1 MRRGPASLEL
11 HAPRVETSDHVK
23 ILSKYVLKEH
33 TGPLVFALTALTSL
47 LLLNYVAK
55 QFGALVGKGLPWT
68 AILEFFGL
76 SIPFTVATTLPMAV
90 LIATLY
96 AFSRLAAENEITA
109 LKASGVGMP
118 TVMYPALGAA
128 TVIAILMIGFNDQ
141 ILSRANHQLAVL
153 QTDIARTKPTFALRE
168 QVINPVSP
176 GRLYVRTGHIDRST
190 NRMREV
196 TIYDLGDPS
205 KTRTIYASSGL
216 LGFSANGSDLVM
228 TLFDG
233 FMQEVPST
241 DPGQLTRLFFRKNQ
255 FIVKGVGSKFE
266 SSQNVDY
273 KGPRE
278 KTICEMQQD
287 YKAATGGVER
297 ARNDLARLIETT
309 VHHMTTG
316 ETLHNPHPSMSLDT
330 THANTGVTI
339 GGTYCKLLSLFKV
352 KQAHAAELT
361 PTLTPA
367 PALAPSPQFG
377 GTQAQRARD
386 RAAIEKQRR
395 AQDSAQ
401 KAAAAR
407 IPPGGGATPN
417 PATPN
422 PAMPNAAP
430 SPATPNF
437 VPPSAGIEPLNGD
450 MTMGAIGSLRDRITE
465 TERTRDMFGV
475 EIHKKFSL
483 AVACIVFILI
493 GAPIAL
499 RFPRGGVGL
508 VISVSLS
515 VFALY
520 YVGLI
525 AGQSLAENGT
535 LSPFWS
541 MWMANILFTIVGL
554 FLLARMGKESGSSRG
569 GDMREMI
576 DMLRSWIA
584 GWLRRL
590 GLKADRRRRVA

>member
-33 TGPLVFALTALTSL
+33 TGPLVFALAALTSL

-205 KTRTIYASSGL
+205 KARTIYAASGL
-216 LGFSANGSDLVM
+216 LGFSHNGSDLVM

-233 FMQEVPST
+233 WMQEVPSA

-266 SSQNVDY
+266 SSENVDY

-287 YKAATGGVER
+287 YTAATGGVER
-297 ARNDLARLIETT
+297 ARGDLARLIEST
-309 VHHMTTG
+309 VHHMATG

-330 THANTGVTI
+330 THAKTGITI
-339 GGTYCKLLSLFKV
+339 GGTYCKLLSLFGA

-361 PTLTPA
+361 PAPAPAPTPA
-367 PALAPSPQFG
+367 PQFS
-377 GTQAQRARD
+377 GTRAQRARE
-386 RAAIEKQRR
+386 RTLIEKQRQ

-401 KAAAAR
+401 KAAQKAA
-407 IPPGGGATPN
+407 PAASNPALGGGTSN
-417 PATPN
+417 PP
-422 PAMPNAAP
+422 P
-430 SPATPNF
+430 PNF
-437 VPPSAGIEPLNGD
+437 IPPSAGYAPANGD
-450 MTMGAIGSLRDRITE
+450 MTMGAIGSLRDRIAE

-493 GAPIAL
+493 GAPVAL

-569 GDMREMI
+569 GDMREMF
-576 DMLRSWIA
+576 DMLRTWCA
-584 GWLRRL
+584 GCLRRI
-590 GLKADRRRRVA
+590 GLKADRRRRSA

>member
-1 MRRGPASLEL
+1 M
-11 HAPRVETSDHVK
+11 K

-33 TGPLVFALTALTSL
+33 AGPLVFALAALTSL

-90 LIATLY
+90 LISTLY

-128 TVIAILMIGFNDQ
+128 TLIAMLMIGFNDQ

-205 KTRTIYASSGL
+205 RARTIYSTSGL
-216 LGFSANGSDLVM
+216 LNFSANGTDLVM
-228 TLFDG
+228 TLYDG
-233 FMQEVPST
+233 FMQEVSAA
-241 DPGQLTRLFFRKNQ
+241 DPAQLTRLFFRKNQ
-255 FIVKGVGSKFE
+255 FIVKGIGNKFE
-266 SSQNVDY
+266 NSQNVDY

-287 YKAATGGVER
+287 YISATGGVER
-297 ARNDLARLIETT
+297 TRGDLSWLIRKT
-309 VHHMTTG
+309 VHYSATG
-316 ETLHNPHPSMSLDT
+316 RALPDSAVITPVDT
-330 THANTGVTI
+330 SHARTGFTI
-339 GGTYCKLLSLFKV
+339 GGAYCRLLSVFGV
-352 KQAHAAELT
+352 KQAQAAELT
-361 PTLTPA
+361 PAPKPA
-367 PALAPSPQFG
+367 PLPQFG
-377 GTQAQRARD
+377 GTRAQRARE
-386 RAAIEKQRR
+386 RELSEAQRR
-395 AQDSAQ
+395 SRDSALRLVHSS
-401 KAAAAR
+401 A
-407 IPPGGGATPN
+407 
-417 PATPN
+417 PA
-422 PAMPNAAP
+422 
-430 SPATPNF
+430 PNF
-437 VPPSAGIEPLNGD
+437 VSPSAGFPMIDGD
-450 MTMGAIGSLRDRITE
+450 ATIGAISSLRDRIVE
-465 TERTRDMFGV
+465 SERTRDMFGV

-483 AVACIVFILI
+483 AVACIVFVLI

-554 FLLARMGKESGSSRG
+554 VLLSRMGKESGSSRG

-576 DMLRSWIA
+576 DLLRASCA
-584 GWLRRL
+584 ALLRRM
-590 GLKADRRRRVA
+590 GLKADRRRRAR

>member
-1 MRRGPASLEL
+1 M
-11 HAPRVETSDHVK
+11 K

-33 TGPLVFALTALTSL
+33 TGPLVFALAALTSL

-90 LIATLY
+90 LISTLY

-128 TVIAILMIGFNDQ
+128 TLVAILMIGFNDQ

-205 KTRTIYASSGL
+205 KARTIYASSGL
-216 LGFSANGSDLVM
+216 LGFSKNGSDLVM

-233 FMQEVPST
+233 WMQEVPSS

-287 YKAATGGVER
+287 YKSATGGVER
-297 ARNDLARLIETT
+297 ARNDLARLIESAVHYSATGHYLTT
-309 VHHMTTG
+309 PEFGPATRF
-316 ETLHNPHPSMSLDT
+316 DT
-330 THANTGVTI
+330 THASTGVTI
-339 GGTYCKLLSLFKV
+339 GGTYCKLLSLFGV
-352 KQAHAAELT
+352 KEAQAAELI
-361 PTLTPA
+361 PA
-367 PALAPSPQFG
+367 PQLSG
-377 GTQAQRARD
+377 SRAR
-386 RAAIEKQRR
+386 RARERELVEKQRA
-395 AQDSAQ
+395 AQDSARR
-401 KAAAAR
+401 AGDTTAVR
-407 IPPGGGATPN
+407 
-417 PATPN
+417 
-422 PAMPNAAP
+422 AP
-430 SPATPNF
+430 VGTILPPNF
-437 VPPSAGIEPLNGD
+437 VPPSAGFTPTEGD
-450 MTMGAIGSLRDRITE
+450 ATLGAINSLRDHISE
-465 TERTRDMFGV
+465 TKRTRDMFGV

-493 GAPIAL
+493 GAPVAL

-569 GDMREMI
+569 GDMREMF
-576 DMLRSWIA
+576 DMLRTWFA
-584 GWLRRL
+584 GMMRRF
-590 GLKADRRRRVA
+590 GLKADRRRRSA

>member
-1 MRRGPASLEL
+1 
-11 HAPRVETSDHVK
+11 VK
-23 ILSKYVLKEH
+23 ILSKYVLREH
-33 TGPLVFALTALTSL
+33 VGPLTFALTALTSIM
-47 LLLNYVAK
+47 LLNFISR
-55 QFGALVGKGLPWT
+55 QFGELVGKGLPWQV
-68 AILEFFGL
+68 IVEFFL
-76 SIPFTVATTLPMAV
+76 LAIPFTVALTVPMSVLVAV
-90 LIATLY
+90 LY
-96 AFSRLAAENEITA
+96 AYSRLAAENEITA

-128 TVIAILMIGFNDQ
+128 TVVAILMIGFNDQ

-168 QVINPVSP
+168 QVINAVSP

-205 KTRTIYASSGL
+205 KARTIYATSGL
-216 LGFSANGSDLVM
+216 LGFSKNGSDLVM

-233 FMQEVPST
+233 WMQEVPSN
-241 DPGQLTRLFFRKNQ
+241 DPSQLTRLFFRKNQ

-287 YKAATGGVER
+287 YTAATGGVER
-297 ARNDLARLIETT
+297 ARNDLARLIEST
-309 VHHMTTG
+309 VHYSATG
-316 ETLHNPHPSMSLDT
+316 HYLTSAAQGGPAERFDT
-330 THANTGVTI
+330 THAKTGITI
-339 GGTYCKLLSLFKV
+339 GGTYCKLLSLFGV
-352 KQAHAAELT
+352 KEAQAAELAS
-361 PTLTPA
+361 A
-367 PALAPSPQFG
+367 PQLSG
-377 GTQAQRARD
+377 SRAR
-386 RAAIEKQRR
+386 RARERELVEKQR
-395 AQDSAQ
+395 AAMDSARRAGDT
-401 KAAAAR
+401 AAIA
-407 IPPGGGATPN
+407 PPPRVPT
-417 PATPN
+417 
-422 PAMPNAAP
+422 
-430 SPATPNF
+430 F
-437 VPPSAGIEPLNGD
+437 VAPSAGYEPVEGD
-450 MTMGAIGSLRDRITE
+450 ATLGAINSLRDRIAE
-465 TERTRDMFGV
+465 TQRTRDMFGV

-493 GAPIAL
+493 GAPVAL

-554 FLLARMGKESGSSRG
+554 VLLARMGKESGSSRG
-569 GDMREMI
+569 GDMREML
-576 DMLRSWIA
+576 DMLRAWFA
-584 GWLRRL
+584 GVLRRM
-590 GLKADRRRRVA
+590 GFKTDRRRRAA

>member
-1 MRRGPASLEL
+1 M
-11 HAPRVETSDHVK
+11 K
-23 ILSKYVLKEH
+23 ILSRYVLKEH
-33 TGPLVFALTALTSL
+33 AGPLVFALAALTSL

-68 AILEFFGL
+68 AIVEFFAL

-118 TVMYPALGAA
+118 TVMIPALGAA
-128 TVIAILMIGFNDQ
+128 TVLAVLMIGFNDQ
-141 ILSRANHQLAVL
+141 ILSRANHQLATL

-190 NRMREV
+190 SRMREV
-196 TIYDLGDPS
+196 TIYDLSDPS
-205 KTRTIYASSGL
+205 RARTIYANSGL
-216 LGFSANGSDLVM
+216 LGFSANGQDLVM

-233 FMQEVPST
+233 WMQEVSST
-241 DPGQLTRLFFRKNQ
+241 DPGQLQRLFFTRNRMRVRG
-255 FIVKGVGSKFE
+255 IGSKFE
-266 SSQNVDY
+266 SSEDNSY

-287 YKAATGGVER
+287 YRTAQQGVQRTQQELEYLLANNVHMALTGWPLANPVSSPAAR
-297 ARNDLARLIETT
+297 D
-309 VHHMTTG
+309 
-316 ETLHNPHPSMSLDT
+316 SMKPKVGL
-330 THANTGVTI
+330 TI
-339 GGTYCKLLSLFKV
+339 GGVYCRMLGIFGV
-352 KQAHAAELT
+352 KQAAAAE
-361 PTLTPA
+361 PPM
-367 PALAPSPQFG
+367 PQF
-377 GTQAQRARD
+377 TSRAQRARD
-386 RAAIEKQRR
+386 RTMIERQR
-395 AQDSAQ
+395 AEQDSARNT
-401 KAAAAR
+401 AVH
-407 IPPGGGATPN
+407 PPN
-417 PATPN
+417 PAAIGIDRGTGL
-422 PAMPNAAP
+422 
-430 SPATPNF
+430 
-437 VPPSAGIEPLNGD
+437 PPSAGFANAQGD
-450 MTMGAIGSLRDRITE
+450 VTLGAIGSLRDRITE
-465 TERTRDMFGV
+465 AQRTRDMFGV

-508 VISVSLS
+508 VISVSLG

-535 LSPFWS
+535 LSPFLS
-541 MWMANILFTIVGL
+541 MWLANIVFTIIGL
-554 FLLARMGKESGSSRG
+554 FLLSRMGKEASTARG
-569 GDMREMI
+569 GDMREML
-576 DMLRSWIA
+576 DMVRAWLAR
-584 GWLRRL
+584 WLRKI
-590 GLKADRRRRVA
+590 GLHVDRRRRVA

>member
-1 MRRGPASLEL
+1 M
-11 HAPRVETSDHVK
+11 ETSDHVK

-33 TGPLVFALTALTSL
+33 TGPLVFALAALTSL

-90 LIATLY
+90 LISTLY

-128 TVIAILMIGFNDQ
+128 TLVAILMIGFNDQ

-196 TIYDLGDPS
+196 TIYDLSDPS
-205 KTRTIYASSGL
+205 KARTIYSSSGL
-216 LGFSANGSDLVM
+216 LGFSKNGSDLVM

-233 FMQEVPST
+233 WMQEVPSGE
-241 DPGQLTRLFFRKNQ
+241 PSQLTRLFFRKNQ

-266 SSQNVDY
+266 NSQNVDY

-297 ARNDLARLIETT
+297 ARNDLALLIESAVHYSATGHYITT
-309 VHHMTTG
+309 TQSGIPTRF
-316 ETLHNPHPSMSLDT
+316 DT

-339 GGTYCKLLSLFKV
+339 GGTYCKLLSLFGV
-352 KQAHAAELT
+352 KQAQAAELT
-361 PTLTPA
+361 SA
-367 PALAPSPQFG
+367 PQFSG
-377 GTQAQRARD
+377 SRAR
-386 RAAIEKQRR
+386 RARERELVEKQRA
-395 AQDSAQ
+395 AQDSARQ
-401 KAAAAR
+401 V
-407 IPPGGGATPN
+407 PN
-417 PATPN
+417 PA
-422 PAMPNAAP
+422 
-430 SPATPNF
+430 SPVQGPTF
-437 VPPSAGIEPLNGD
+437 VPPSAGYAPVNGD
-450 MTMGAIGSLRDRITE
+450 VTLGAIGSLRDRITE
-465 TERTRDMFGV
+465 TERTRNMFGV

-493 GAPIAL
+493 GAPVAL

-554 FLLARMGKESGSSRG
+554 VLLARMGKESGSSRG
-569 GDMREMI
+569 GDMREML
-576 DMLRSWIA
+576 DLLRAWFA
-584 GWLRRL
+584 RWLRRL

>member
-1 MRRGPASLEL
+1 M
-11 HAPRVETSDHVK
+11 K
-23 ILSKYVLKEH
+23 ILSRYVLKEH
-33 TGPLVFALTALTSL
+33 AGPLVFALAALTSL

-90 LIATLY
+90 LISTLY

-118 TVMYPALGAA
+118 TVMIPALGAA
-128 TVIAILMIGFNDQ
+128 TVLAIVMIGFNDQ

-196 TIYDLGDPS
+196 TIYDLSDP
-205 KTRTIYASSGL
+205 TRARTIYANSGL
-216 LGFSANGSDLVM
+216 LGFTADGQDLVM

-233 FMQEVPST
+233 WMQEVSST
-241 DPGQLTRLFFRKNQ
+241 DPGQLQRLFFTRNRMRVRG
-255 FIVKGVGSKFE
+255 IGSKFQ
-266 SSQNVDY
+266 SSQDVEY

-278 KTICEMQQD
+278 KTICEMQRD
-287 YKAATGGVER
+287 YVAAQAGVKRGEVELSYVL
-297 ARNDLARLIETT
+297 RNNVRMAASGLSASPPAVTPMD
-309 VHHMTTG
+309 
-316 ETLHNPHPSMSLDT
+316 SSS
-330 THANTGVTI
+330 GVGLTI
-339 GGTYCKLLSLFKV
+339 GGAYCRLLGLFGV
-352 KQAHAAELT
+352 KQALAAQPARAAEDLIAAE
-361 PTLTPA
+361 P
-367 PALAPSPQFG
+367 PQFG
-377 GTQAQRARD
+377 ATRAQKARQRAE
-386 RAAIEKQRR
+386 IERQRGQ
-395 AQDSAQ
+395 QDSA
-401 KAAAAR
+401 AMAAAR
-407 IPPGGGATPN
+407 AGNAPPN
-417 PATPN
+417 PALGT
-422 PAMPNAAP
+422 ADRGIGL
-430 SPATPNF
+430 
-437 VPPSAGIEPLNGD
+437 PPSAGFANAQGD
-450 MTMGAIGSLRDRITE
+450 VAVGAISALRDRITE
-465 TERTRDMFGV
+465 SKRTRDMFGV

-483 AVACIVFILI
+483 AVACIVFVLI

-535 LSPFWS
+535 LSPFLS
-541 MWMANILFTIVGL
+541 MWLTNIVFTIVGL
-554 FLLARMGKESGSSRG
+554 ILLARMGKESSTARG
-569 GDMREMI
+569 GDMREML
-576 DMLRSWIA
+576 DMARSWIA
-584 GWLRRL
+584 GQMRRL
-590 GLKADRRRRVA
+590 GFKVDRRRRVA

>member
-1 MRRGPASLEL
+1 
-11 HAPRVETSDHVK
+11 VK

-33 TGPLVFALTALTSL
+33 TGPLVFALAALTSL

-90 LIATLY
+90 LISTLY

-109 LKASGVGMP
+109 LKASGVGMK
-118 TVMYPALGAA
+118 TVMVPALGAA
-128 TVIAILMIGFNDQ
+128 TLIAILMIGFNDQ

-176 GRLYVRTGHIDRST
+176 GRLYVRTGHIDRAT

-205 KTRTIYASSGL
+205 KGRTIYATSGL

-233 FMQEVPST
+233 WMQEVSST
-241 DPGQLTRLFFRKNQ
+241 DPGQLTRLFFRRNQ

-266 SSQNVDY
+266 NSENVDY

-297 ARNDLARLIETT
+297 SRNELSRLLVNSVHYATTGVSLQAQEAARNNVGAMTGRMTPTGPAARF
-309 VHHMTTG
+309 
-316 ETLHNPHPSMSLDT
+316 DT
-330 THANTGVTI
+330 THAKTGITI
-339 GGTYCKLLSLFKV
+339 GGTYCRFLSLFGV
-352 KQAHAAELT
+352 KTAQAAEI
-361 PTLTPA
+361 A
-367 PALAPSPQFG
+367 PQLSG
-377 GTQAQRARD
+377 SRAQRARE
-386 RAAIEKQRR
+386 RELVEQQRR
-395 AQDSAQ
+395 AQDSARN
-401 KAAAAR
+401 A
-407 IPPGGGATPN
+407 GGVNQVGEH
-417 PATPN
+417 
-422 PAMPNAAP
+422 
-430 SPATPNF
+430 SF
-437 VPPSAGIEPLNGD
+437 VAPSAGFGSVNGSE
-450 MTMGAIGSLRDRITE
+450 TLAAITSVRDRINE
-465 TERTRDMFGV
+465 SERTRNMFGV

-483 AVACIVFILI
+483 GVSCIVLMVI

-541 MWMANILFTIVGL
+541 MWLANIVFTIVGL
-554 FLLARMGKESGSSRG
+554 FLLSRMGKESGSSRG
-569 GDMREMI
+569 GDMREML
-576 DMLRSWIA
+576 DMLRSWTA
-584 GWLRRL
+584 GWLRRV

>member
-1 MRRGPASLEL
+1 M
-11 HAPRVETSDHVK
+11 K

-33 TGPLVFALTALTSL
+33 TGPLVFALAALTSL

-90 LIATLY
+90 LISTLY

-128 TVIAILMIGFNDQ
+128 TLVAILMIAFNDQ

-205 KTRTIYASSGL
+205 KARTIYASSGL
-216 LGFSANGSDLVM
+216 LGFSKNGSDLVM

-233 FMQEVPST
+233 WMQEVPSN

-287 YKAATGGVER
+287 YKSASGGVER
-297 ARNDLARLIETT
+297 ARDDLARLIEST
-309 VHHMTTG
+309 VHYAATGQYLPAVTTG
-316 ETLHNPHPSMSLDT
+316 GNPAERFDS
-330 THANTGVTI
+330 THAKTGITI
-339 GGTYCKLLSLFKV
+339 GGTYCKLLSLFGV
-352 KQAHAAELT
+352 KQAQAAELT
-361 PTLTPA
+361 A
-367 PALAPSPQFG
+367 APQFSG
-377 GTQAQRARD
+377 SRAR
-386 RAAIEKQRR
+386 RARERELVEKQRA
-395 AQDSAQ
+395 AQDSARR
-401 KAAAAR
+401 AADTTVVRA
-407 IPPGGGATPN
+407 PVG
-417 PATPN
+417 
-422 PAMPNAAP
+422 P
-430 SPATPNF
+430 SPAF
-437 VPPSAGIEPLNGD
+437 VPPSAGYAPVEGD
-450 MTMGAIGSLRDRITE
+450 VTLGAINSLRDRISE
-465 TERTRDMFGV
+465 TKRTRDMFGV

-493 GAPIAL
+493 GAPVAL

-569 GDMREMI
+569 GDMREML
-576 DMLRSWIA
+576 DMLRAWFA

-590 GLKADRRRRVA
+590 GLKADRRRRVGS

>member
-1 MRRGPASLEL
+1 M
-11 HAPRVETSDHVK
+11 K

-33 TGPLVFALTALTSL
+33 TGPLVFALAALTSL

-90 LIATLY
+90 LISTLY

-128 TVIAILMIGFNDQ
+128 TLVAILMIGFNDQ

-176 GRLYVRTGHIDRST
+176 GRLYVRAGHIDRST

-205 KTRTIYASSGL
+205 KARTIYSSSGL
-216 LGFSANGSDLVM
+216 LGFSKNGSDLVM

-233 FMQEVPST
+233 WMQEVPSAQ
-241 DPGQLTRLFFRKNQ
+241 PSQLTRLFFRKNQ
-255 FIVKGVGSKFE
+255 FIVKGIGSKFE
-266 SSQNVDY
+266 SSRNVDY

-287 YKAATGGVER
+287 YTAATGSVER
-297 ARNDLARLIETT
+297 ARNEMARLIEST
-309 VHHMTTG
+309 VHYAATGHYLTT
-316 ETLHNPHPSMSLDT
+316 PDSRVAPRVDT

-339 GGTYCKLLSLFKV
+339 GGTYCSFLSLFGV
-352 KQAHAAELT
+352 R
-361 PTLTPA
+361 
-367 PALAPSPQFG
+367 
-377 GTQAQRARD
+377 QAQAAGLTAAPQLSGSRAR
-386 RAAIEKQRR
+386 RARERELVEMQRA
-395 AQDSAQ
+395 AQDSA
-401 KAAAAR
+401 R
-407 IPPGGGATPN
+407 TLPN
-417 PATPN
+417 PASPTQ
-422 PAMPNAAP
+422 AP
-430 SPATPNF
+430 TF
-437 VPPSAGIEPLNGD
+437 VPPSAGYAPANGD
-450 MTMGAIGSLRDRITE
+450 LTLGAIGSLRDRIAE
-465 TERTRDMFGV
+465 TERTRNMFGV

-493 GAPIAL
+493 GAPVAL

-508 VISVSLS
+508 VISVSLF

-541 MWMANILFTIVGL
+541 MWLANIVFTIVGL
-554 FLLARMGKESGSSRG
+554 VLLARMGKESGSSRG
-569 GDMREMI
+569 GDMREML
-576 DMLRSWIA
+576 DLLRAWFA

>member
-1 MRRGPASLEL
+1 MRRGAASLEL
-11 HAPRVETSDHVK
+11 HGSRVETSGHVK

-33 TGPLVFALTALTSL
+33 TGPLVFALAALTSL

-90 LIATLY
+90 LISTLY

-128 TVIAILMIGFNDQ
+128 TLVAILMIGFNDQ

-153 QTDIARTKPTFALRE
+153 QTDIARTKPTFALRD

-176 GRLYVRTGHIDRST
+176 GRLYVRTGHIDRAT

-196 TIYDLGDPS
+196 TIYDLGDPT
-205 KTRTIYASSGL
+205 KTRTIYATSGL
-216 LGFSANGSDLVM
+216 LGFAGNGSDLVM

-233 FMQEVPST
+233 WMQEVPTS
-241 DPGQLTRLFFRKNQ
+241 DPAQLTRLFFRKNQ

-266 SSQNVDY
+266 SSDNVDY

-287 YKAATGGVER
+287 YTAASGGVER
-297 ARNDLARLIETT
+297 ARNDLAHLIESN
-309 VHHMTTG
+309 VHLATTG
-316 ETLHNPHPSMSLDT
+316 KPLPAPAVSGPAARFDT
-330 THANTGVTI
+330 THASTGVTI
-339 GGTYCKLLSLFKV
+339 GGAYCKLLSLFGV
-352 KQAHAAELT
+352 KKAEAAEVA
-361 PTLTPA
+361 PA
-367 PALAPSPQFG
+367 PLPQFG
-377 GTQAQRARD
+377 GTRAQRARE
-386 RAAIEKQRR
+386 RELVEKQRL
-395 AQDSAQ
+395 AQDSARQ
-401 KAAAAR
+401 AAQR
-407 IPPGGGATPN
+407 SGAQAQT
-417 PATPN
+417 
-422 PAMPNAAP
+422 
-430 SPATPNF
+430 F
-437 VPPSAGIEPLNGD
+437 IPPSAGYAPVSGD
-450 MTMGAIGSLRDRITE
+450 ATLGAISSLTDRITE

-493 GAPIAL
+493 GAPVAL

-535 LSPFWS
+535 LSPFLS
-541 MWMANILFTIVGL
+541 MWMANIVFTIVGL
-554 FLLARMGKESGSSRG
+554 FLLARMGRESGSARG
-569 GDMREMI
+569 GDMREML
-576 DMLRSWIA
+576 DLLRAWFA
-584 GWLRRL
+584 GWLRKL
-590 GLKADRRRRVA
+590 GLKADRRRRIA